1 MQNEWSWVWG
11 ACGIGGAGKSDK
23 VITGGA
29 SKALPERCKQ
39 KIRRLKNSGFQLVE
53 KVCFFKKVL
62 VLNPYPQT
70 PSPWEGAILLGLPPL
85 DPVGGYAPATPFS
98 ENTKVYRQ
106 SEAFTFCE
114 SLLLLYKPENLKC
127 RNSAYADNTA
137 DDIERLCAFLT
148 DNTDKEKR
156 YHYHR
161 LYE

>member
-23 VITGGA
+23 GITGGA

-85 DPVGGYAPATPFS
+85 VPVGGSAPATPFLNKQ
-98 ENTKVYRQ
+98 EV
-106 SEAFTFCE
+106 F
-114 SLLLLYKPENLKC
+114 
-127 RNSAYADNTA
+127 
-137 DDIERLCAFLT
+137 
-148 DNTDKEKR
+148 
-156 YHYHR
+156 
-161 LYE
+161 